1 LNRKNKRVLSATLAG
16 IMATGVTGIVADIG
30 YAEVVQSEQDA
41 ESASSDKSGDTTA
54 KEAPENVYQVIVDGI
69 SDQDDLNKVKEHV
82 SRTAVGKEFKADDV
96 QSDLDDI
103 QDSGLVKDASAR
115 TIQSNGK
122 LYVVFNVTPL
132 DETTK
137 GDPALK
143 KQIPKD
149 AAGQVFHTSASKAK
163 TDAEAKDKTVKEEAV
178 RKDSSK
184 DKVID
189 ETANEAKKEVKEE
202 SSEDSSKKNKKEKT
216 KDISEKEKTTEKS
229 SLKDIKEAPKM
240 PVIEDIEYNGN
251 TKTKDWV
258 LDKIVSK
265 FVKKGDPINTDKLQS
280 LYNELYN
287 TRFFKDLDVRLR
299 PGATNTSG
307 IVSID
312 MKDEKTGEWNLGA
325 GASTQDKLQAIGSI
339 KDYNLGGTA
348 QSIGLDFGIGTSKSN
363 GEIYYTNPYLG
374 KSDTS
379 LSVRAFMDQKD
390 EEWMNR
396 DYTEDRKGA
405 SITLTKPISSDQSTK
420 LYGGLSFSKISTDE
434 NWIENLTSNT
444 AFLGVSQLHVDDS
457 INAHKGYGWDLGVTS
472 SIKSL
477 GSDYN
482 FTKYHASIKAF
493 TPTSKKGVLAGR
505 LSYDY
510 SSNDLPFLEQFTV
523 GGTDSIRGL
532 DEDEQRGNKA
542 LLGTV
547 EYRHSLNDWLQGV
560 AFVDF
565 GRAWDDN
572 DTNSTN
578 SFKVS
583 PGIGLR
589 AVTKMGILRF
599 DAAKTSGHG
608 TKFVFGI
615 GQSF

>member
-1 LNRKNKRVLSATLAG
+1 MNRKNKRVLSATLAG

-143 KQIPKD
+143 KQIPND
-149 AAGQVFHTSASKAK
+149 VAGQVFHTSASKAK

-202 SSEDSSKKNKKEKT
+202 SSKNSSKKNKKEKT
-216 KDISEKEKTTEKS
+216 KDIPEKEKTTEKS

-583 PGIGLR
+583 PGVGLR

-599 DAAKTSGHG
+599 DAAKTSGHS

>member
-1 LNRKNKRVLSATLAG
+1 MNRKNKRVLSATLAG

-143 KQIPKD
+143 KQIPND
-149 AAGQVFHTSASKAK
+149 VAGQVFHTSASKAK

-202 SSEDSSKKNKKEKT
+202 SSKDSSKKNKKEKT
-216 KDISEKEKTTEKS
+216 KDIPEKEKTTEKS

-583 PGIGLR
+583 PGVGLR

-599 DAAKTSGHG
+599 DAAKTSGHS